1 VNAPFAEIHWTG
13 SCRSSNARMLY
24 DVAVRLGWSRS
35 ALVARRPRHL
45 LGFVV
50 GLAIGGAF
58 LGVHDAKAALLSQTQ
73 IYPYAVYD
81 IACPSRSQCTVT
93 AGTFGEPH
101 PGQEVT
107 FNPLA
112 PGTPTPVTIDAS
124 QDLFSIACPSVTQCT
139 AGDVSSEEL
148 TFNPESPTTL
158 IRADI
163 ETGIAYSVA
172 CPAEDL
178 CTATGYPGA
187 KATTFDPMEPEGAT
201 HFELGQEEQD
211 TFTLACPS
219 VTECIGVS
227 AFGDE
232 VLFYPKA
239 TGMQLPVAIDPGV
252 ALASLSCPSVSQ
264 CTTLASGE
272 ELTFNPNSP
281 GIVAPVDLG
290 GRYAL
295 ESISCPSTEQCT
307 AGAAEGMEV
316 TFNPLVPGSPTPVH
330 IDIGVEANLGANVHQ
345 DNGENLAKIDCPSVS
360 QCTAVDSGGR
370 ELTFDPDTQSTT
382 NPTTTTMLPTSSS
395 AGPPSSVATPASLLA
410 MLERQLRPS
419 GRTAR
424 IPELLRKRQYAF
436 KFKALEAGSARFV
449 WYYLPRHRP
458 HDEKPERV
466 MIAEGHLTCSTVES
480 TTVKMRITPAGRRLM
495 RHSKKLQLLASA
507 TFTPVGQASIVA
519 TATIR
524 LRA

>member
-1 VNAPFAEIHWTG
+1 
-13 SCRSSNARMLY
+13 
-24 DVAVRLGWSRS
+24 
-35 ALVARRPRHL
+35 L

-50 GLAIGGAF
+50 WLAISGTF
-58 LGVHDAKAALLSQTQ
+58 LGVSVAKATLLSQTQ
-73 IYPYAVYD
+73 IYPYAVHD
-81 IACPSRSQCTVT
+81 IACPSTSQCTVT
-93 AGTFGEPH
+93 AGTFGQPH

-112 PGTPTPVTIDAS
+112 PGTAIPVTIDAS
-124 QDLFSIACPSVTQCT
+124 QDLFSISCPSVTQCT
-139 AGDVSSEEL
+139 TGDVSSEEL

-158 IRADI
+158 TRADI
-163 ETGIAYSVA
+163 KTGIAYSVA

-187 KATTFDPMEPEGAT
+187 KATTFNPMEPGGAT
-201 HFELGQEEQD
+201 PFELGQEEQD

-219 VTECIGVS
+219 VTECVGVS
-227 AFGDE
+227 TSGDD

-252 ALASLSCPSVSQ
+252 ALGPLSCPSMSQ

-272 ELTFNPNSP
+272 ELTFNPNWP
-281 GIVAPVDLG
+281 DTVAPADLG

-295 ESISCPSTEQCT
+295 ESISCPAIEQCT
-307 AGAAEGMEV
+307 AGATEGMEV
-316 TFNPLVPGSPTPVH
+316 TFNPLAPGSPRPVH
-330 IDIGVEANLGANVHQ
+330 IDIGLEENLDAGVYR
-345 DNGENLAKIDCPSVS
+345 DNGETLAKIDCPSIS

-370 ELTFDPDTQSTT
+370 ELTFDPDMQSTT
-382 NPTTTTMLPTSSS
+382 NPTATTILPTSSS
-395 AGPPSSVATPASLLA
+395 AGPPSFVANPASLLA
-410 MLERQLRPS
+410 MLERQLQPS

-424 IPELLRKRQYAF
+424 IPELLRNRQYAF
-436 KFKALEAGSARFV
+436 RFKALEAGSARFV
-449 WYYLPRHRP
+449 WYYLPRHRT

-466 MIAEGHLTCSTVES
+466 IMAEGDLTCSAAES
-480 TTVKMRITPAGRRLM
+480 TTVKMRITLAGRRLM
-495 RHSKKLQLLASA
+495 RRSNKLQLLASA
-507 TFTPVGQASIVA
+507 TFTPAGQASIVA